1 MLEIKITAPE
11 LSEAINNLAGALNG
25 KSDTK
30 LEIAAT
36 TAQRFL
42 VPSDIPK
49 YIAYLKENFGFSDAD
64 IQAVCGDYARA
75 NVPENA
81 SVPVAAP
88 TETVANPTVPVSAPQ
103 TAPVAQNAQNVSY
116 PTPDANAAPAAQTVP
131 TAAPQ
136 YTLDMIAKAGTALI
150 DAGKM
155 AELSALLAKYGVE
168 ALTTLDP
175 AHYGAFAAELRA
187 MGASI

>member
-11 LSEAINNLAGALNG
+11 ISEAINNLARAIGLAVTNPVG
-25 KSDTK
+25 MTIGVVPTNTTS
-30 LEIAAT
+30 AA
-36 TAQRFL
+36 
-42 VPSDIPK
+42 V
-49 YIAYLKENFGFSDAD
+49 NV
-64 IQAVCGDYARA
+64 QAEPQQNTSA
-75 NVPENA
+75 VPENA

-116 PTPDANAAPAAQTVP
+116 PTPDANVAPAAQAVP

>member
-81 SVPVAAP
+81 SVPVAAS
-88 TETVANPTVPVSAPQ
+88 TETAANPTVPVSAPQ
-103 TAPVAQNAQNVSY
+103 TAPIAQNVSY
-116 PTPDANAAPAAQTVP
+116 PTPDANAAPAAQAVP

>member
-1 MLEIKITAPE
+1 MLEIRITAPE

-81 SVPVAAP
+81 SAPVAAS